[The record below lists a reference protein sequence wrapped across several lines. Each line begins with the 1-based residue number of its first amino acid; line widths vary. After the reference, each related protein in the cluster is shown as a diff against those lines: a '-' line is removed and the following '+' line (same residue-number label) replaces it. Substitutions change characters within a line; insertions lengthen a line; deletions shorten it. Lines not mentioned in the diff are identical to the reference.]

1 MTLEDAIAI
10 VHEHAQRARP
20 QEALVVHANGMI
32 SRAGFTH
39 GDRAAHF
46 YMIGS
51 MGLASSIGLGI
62 ALARPSRRVVVC
74 DGDGNVLMNLGTLAL
89 IGARRPPNL
98 LHVCLDNGVY
108 GSTGNQ
114 RTLSRDVPLESVARA
129 AGYAGAMR
137 VDDRTALA
145 AALEDL
151 RERPG
156 PAFLLVR
163 ITPDLPD
170 PVFRRVA
177 IDPAAM
183 TERFRGAAAAGG

>member
-10 VHEHAQRARP
+10 VHEHAHRALPR
-20 QEALVVHANGMI
+20 EALVVHANGMI

-39 GDRAAHF
+39 ADRAEHF

-51 MGLASSIGLGI
+51 MGLASSIGLGV
-62 ALARPSRRVVVC
+62 ALARPNRRVVVC

-114 RTLSRDVPLESVARA
+114 RTLSGDVPLERVARA
-129 AGYAGAMR
+129 AGYAATVR
-137 VDDRTALA
+137 VDDRAALT
-145 AALEDL
+145 AALENVS
-151 RERPG
+151 ERPG

-170 PVFRRVA
+170 PVFRRVS

-183 TERFRGAAAAGG
+183 TERFRGAAAGE